1 MKKGRFCRRYEK
13 SDLLPALAVS
23 VGYTVGIIL
32 LCISGG
38 CGIIPEKILCSVFA
52 SDGSAVKFAHV
63 VIRQTFFFTA
73 VFLCGF
79 TKTPSYICAAIVFC
93 RSLLAGY
100 SSALILYASAPMPL
114 YFMHTALSVAS
125 VIALVSSARAAT
137 SFSKAGSTDRTDVA
151 NYASC
156 VFFFA
161 GIILIMTFVFN
172 LLTFVM

>member
-1 MKKGRFCRRYEK
+1 MRR
-13 SDLLPALAVS
+13 SFFAAVC
-23 VGYTVGIIL
+23 L
-32 LCISGG
+32 R
-38 CGIIPEKILCSVFA
+38 
-52 SDGSAVKFAHV
+52 
-63 VIRQTFFFTA
+63 VI
-73 VFLCGF
+73 
-79 TKTPSYICAAIVFC
+79 
-93 RSLLAGY
+93 
-100 SSALILYASAPMPL
+100 LILYASAPMPL

-125 VIALVSSARAAT
+125 VIALVSSARAAI

>member
-1 MKKGRFCRRYEK
+1 MKKGRLCRKYTK
-13 SDLLPALAVS
+13 HGLLPALAVS

-38 CGIIPEKILCSVFA
+38 SGITPEKNLCSVFA

-63 VIRQTFFFTA
+63 AIRQTFFFTA

-79 TKTPSYICAAIVFC
+79 IRNPLYVCAAIVFC

-100 SSALILYASAPMPL
+100 SSALILYKSLPMPL
-114 YFMHTALSVAS
+114 YFMHTSLSVAS
-125 VIALVSSARAAT
+125 VIALVSSARAAA
-137 SFSKAGSTDRTDVA
+137 SFSETGNTDKAKIAD
-151 NYASC
+151 YASC